1 MLEKLSH
8 ILFSSRLLL
17 PDLLFG
23 VVFLVIVATIT
34 FSQKLDVERT
44 YRLFNMLII
53 TVLIS
58 SGLLFYALFEF
69 YKQDFE
75 SVSVLFGQLI
85 YLDSISLFF
94 KIIISIASV
103 AVLIHVWVLGYKVV
117 GEFYAIFMALVWGLF
132 IMTMTTNWL
141 MLYVSLELVSICSYI
156 LVVFNKEKDNSEA
169 GIKYLLIGATSSAI
183 MLYGISLLYGMTG
196 TLNFVGQEFA
206 TFLSQNPT
214 WIVQIAVF
222 MTIGGL
228 LFKLSAVP
236 FHSWT
241 PDVYEATPTPIV
253 AFLSIAP
260 KAAVILVLIRLFS
273 SLSIDFRMIM
283 AIIIMASITI
293 GNFSALWQTNTKRML
308 GYSTIAHAGFMLVGL
323 LATNPIGIQST
334 IFYITTYLFIT
345 LGAFLLIDLL
355 ALKTESYELESL
367 RGLGQQNIFL
377 GLAAVIIMIALVG
390 LPPTVG
396 FTGKLLLFTAL
407 WESYQSSGSNMLLVV
422 LIFGLLNTAISIFYY
437 IKVPYY
443 MILKEPKIGVR
454 YYPIGFIRNGF
465 LLIFLFFIIYF
476 FMSPSGLINLI
487 ESLKLA

>member
-1 MLEKLSH
+1 
-8 ILFSSRLLL
+8 
-17 PDLLFG
+17 
-23 VVFLVIVATIT
+23 
-34 FSQKLDVERT
+34 
-44 YRLFNMLII
+44 
-53 TVLIS
+53 
-58 SGLLFYALFEF
+58 
-69 YKQDFE
+69 
-75 SVSVLFGQLI
+75 
-85 YLDSISLFF
+85 
-94 KIIISIASV
+94 
-103 AVLIHVWVLGYKVV
+103 
-117 GEFYAIFMALVWGLF
+117 MA
-132 IMTMTTNWL
+132 
-141 MLYVSLELVSICSYI
+141 
-156 LVVFNKEKDNSEA
+156 
-169 GIKYLLIGATSSAI
+169 
-183 MLYGISLLYGMTG
+183 
-196 TLNFVGQEFA
+196 
-206 TFLSQNPT
+206 
-214 WIVQIAVF
+214 
-222 MTIGGL
+222 IGGL

-308 GYSTIAHAGFMLVGL
+308 GYSTVAHAGFMLVGL
-323 LATNPIGIQST
+323 LATNTIGIQST

-345 LGAFLLIDLL
+345 LAAFLLIDLL

-367 RGLGQQNIFL
+367 RGLGQENIFL

-407 WESYQSSGSNMLLVV
+407 WESYQTSGSNMLLVV

-437 IKVPYY
+437 IKIPYF
-443 MILKEPKIGVR
+443 MIFKEPKIGVR
-454 YYPIGFIRNGF
+454 YFQIGFIRNGF
-465 LLIFLFFIIYF
+465 LLIFLFFIIYL
-476 FMSPSGLINLI
+476 FMRPSGLINLI